1 MNTLLSDS
9 ELVAHAQFGD
19 MDAFNQL
26 VLKYQDGMYH
36 YALSLIQDPD
46 LADDVTQDSFIK
58 AFQHIASFKGGSFR
72 SWLFKIVTNT
82 VRDAA
87 RRKVR
92 YPFVPLYPLSE
103 DGDELESTEWLVDPN
118 QSVEDTVQ
126 RHEDESY
133 FGYVLNELPEGYRCI
148 ITLIDL
154 QGMDYAEVA
163 AILNIPLGTVKS
175 RIARARVQ
183 VKNKLIGTQIT
194 PISWGMRVQTPA

>member
-1 MNTLLSDS
+1 MKKLLSDC
-9 ELVAHAQFGD
+9 ELIVHAQFGD

-36 YALSLIQDPD
+36 YALSLTQDPD
-46 LADDVTQDSFIK
+46 LAEDVTQDSFIK

-72 SWLFKIVTNT
+72 AWLFQVVTNI
-82 VRDAA
+82 VRDVA
-87 RRKVR
+87 RRKLR
-92 YPFVPLYPLSE
+92 YPLVPLCLLGE
-103 DGDELESTEWLVDPN
+103 DGDELESSEWLIDPN

-148 ITLIDL
+148 IILIDL
-154 QGMDYAEVA
+154 QGIDYAEVA

-175 RIARARVQ
+175 RIARARIQ
-183 VKNKLIGTQIT
+183 VKNKLLGIQDA
-194 PISWGMRVQTPA
+194 PLVWGIQTTA